1 MTLTEAFR
9 IGGIQFMTLISILG
23 IGMIFYSVK
32 SIIRVFVKNDYS
44 GKGNSFIIMFGSLA
58 LIFGILGQA
67 IGMFGA
73 FAAIQQ
79 AGDISPG
86 LIAGGIRVSMI
97 APLYG
102 MIVFIISIPVW
113 FVLREKMETG
123 K

>member
-1 MTLTEAFR
+1 MILTEAFR
-9 IGGIQFMTLISILG
+9 MGGIQFMTLISILG

-32 SIIRVFVKNDYS
+32 SIIRVFVKKDYS

-58 LIFGILGQA
+58 FIFGILGQA
-67 IGMFGA
+67 IGMFSA
-73 FAAIQQ
+73 FTAIQQ

-113 FVLREKMETG
+113 FVLREKMKSG